1 MDVEREIRDF
11 VVRNFL
17 YGDAAALAGDDE
29 SLIERGLVDSTGVLE
44 IVAFLEERFGITL
57 TDDELV
63 PDNLDSV
70 ARMILFVK
78 GKLGDDGSR

>member
-1 MDVEREIRDF
+1 MDVEGEIREF

-17 YGDAAALAGDDE
+17 YGDARALAGDDE
-29 SLIERGLVDSTGVLE
+29 SLIDRGLVDSTGVLE

-57 TDDELV
+57 SDDDLV

-70 ARMILFVK
+70 ARMTRFVK
-78 GKLGDDGSR
+78 RTLEGGGAG